1 MEFGAKEKRKNDLRG
16 GFPWWMLLVAFALG
30 VVLTFAVTQPRTS
43 QPIAVGS
50 DTAFDEMM
58 LTATAIINGATATAN
73 AAEMSAA
80 AEMDAIFATATAVV
94 AQATQQSSP

>member
-1 MEFGAKEKRKNDLRG
+1 MEFAGSEKRKNQTRG
-16 GFPWWMLLVAFALG
+16 GFPWWVLLAAFALG
-30 VVLTFAVTQPRTS
+30 VLLTLAVTQT
-43 QPIAVGS
+43 QPQSRVVES
-50 DTAFDEMM
+50 DGNPQELM

-80 AEMDAIFATATAVV
+80 AEMDAMMATATAII